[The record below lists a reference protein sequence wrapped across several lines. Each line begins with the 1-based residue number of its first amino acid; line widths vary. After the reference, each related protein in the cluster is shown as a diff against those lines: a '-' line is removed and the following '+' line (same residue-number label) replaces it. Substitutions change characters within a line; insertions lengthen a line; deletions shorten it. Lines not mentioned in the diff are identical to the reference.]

1 MKQKQKIST
10 KKNYDT
16 QRNRLLHNYNARN
29 NNARF
34 NRHNQISIMKS
45 SHVLALKFIIA
56 MKDNKDVEW
65 LEVFNP
71 KEDEDWEYYYQVNG
85 YLNEKS
91 FWTIFSKHTKTSIEK
106 VTVTGIAS
114 QEINQIL
121 ESL

>member
-1 MKQKQKIST
+1 
-10 KKNYDT
+10 
-16 QRNRLLHNYNARN
+16 
-29 NNARF
+29 
-34 NRHNQISIMKS
+34 MKS